1 VSTIDRTAKIEKY
14 KVENS
19 SEKLSGLVVGYHS
32 TIAQNPQQRSNKMAQ
47 IVSATV
53 KENGNFVIEFKP
65 LDSQR
70 ASKSG
75 DTVQVAGTN
84 GWAEPLV
91 NLTGQDPEGRS
102 VPLTAAIQVRYRNPY
117 KTGSS
122 SPTKKS
128 QPVTAE
134 LLKKKAQTSMGKTA

>member
-1 VSTIDRTAKIEKY
+1 
-14 KVENS
+14 
-19 SEKLSGLVVGYHS
+19 
-32 TIAQNPQQRSNKMAQ
+32 MAQ
-47 IVSATV
+47 IVSAAV
-53 KENGNFVIEFKP
+53 KENGNFVIEFKG
-65 LDSQR
+65 LESQR

-84 GWAEPLV
+84 GWAEPLIG
-91 NLTGQDPEGRS
+91 LMGTDPEGKP

-122 SPTKKS
+122 TPSKKS

-134 LLKKKAQTSMGKTA
+134 LLKQKAAHSSKPVR